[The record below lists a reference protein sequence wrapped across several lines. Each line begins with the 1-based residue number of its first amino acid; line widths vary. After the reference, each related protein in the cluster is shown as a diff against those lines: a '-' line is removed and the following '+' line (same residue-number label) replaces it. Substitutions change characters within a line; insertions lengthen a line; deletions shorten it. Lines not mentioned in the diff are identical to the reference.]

1 MEGGM
6 EGGKEKC
13 ERGRDERCEWEEI
26 EKEETGQEEIIAK
39 EHGDEGGKWQE
50 NGGSDEGSGRDR
62 EEMGKEIQKKKGRK
76 EEGETNTLNNDVII
90 SYSLPDCTSEV
101 LHESL

>member
-1 MEGGM
+1 
-6 EGGKEKC
+6 
-13 ERGRDERCEWEEI
+13 
-26 EKEETGQEEIIAK
+26 
-39 EHGDEGGKWQE
+39 
-50 NGGSDEGSGRDR
+50 
-62 EEMGKEIQKKKGRK
+62 MGKEIQKKKGRK

>member
-1 MEGGM
+1 MVRDY
-6 EGGKEKC
+6 EKN
-13 ERGRDERCEWEEI
+13 R
-26 EKEETGQEEIIAK
+26 
-39 EHGDEGGKWQE
+39 
-50 NGGSDEGSGRDR
+50 GSDEGSGRDR

-76 EEGETNTLNNDVII
+76 EEWETNTLNNDVII